1 MFDWFGQRLFRYVH
15 SNHLV
20 YASCWEDPE
29 ADLLGLELTPEDR
42 LLMITSAGCNAL
54 DYLLEGPSEID
65 AVDVNFRQNALLE
78 LKRAAIRVLEWK
90 DLFQIFGHGHH
101 PHMRELYGDLLRATF
116 DERYHPFWD
125 REIRLF
131 AGKLPFYFR
140 TTSGYLARWFAFYI
154 DRVIKVRPA
163 IDALLNA
170 PSVAE
175 QIAVYERSLKDR
187 IWGPWLGW
195 ALGKD
200 SFLSLTG
207 IPPQQRQQLLRF
219 EPNVQNYLQR
229 QAERIIY
236 RLPIRE
242 NYFWRVY
249 LTGRY
254 TVDCCPRY
262 LKESSLPLLRSR
274 LDRLTCHTASVTEF
288 LQSSEH
294 NYSRFVL
301 LDHMDWLT
309 GKQLPL
315 LRDEWQAI
323 VDRAA
328 PAARVLWRSLGVQT
342 EFIDELVVQRHGAHS
357 LGKLLTYDHNSVA
370 KIRNCERVTAYGF
383 IGLAVLP

>member
-1 MFDWFGQRLFRYVH
+1 MFEWVGQRLFRYVH

-29 ADLLGLELTPEDR
+29 ADLLGLELTPDDR
-42 LLMITSAGCNAL
+42 LLTITSAGCNAL
-54 DYLLEGPSEID
+54 DYLLECPCEID
-65 AVDVNFRQNALLE
+65 AVDVNFRQNAVLE
-78 LKRAAIRVLEWK
+78 LKRAAIMVLEWK
-90 DLFQIFGHGHH
+90 DLFQIFGEGHH
-101 PHMRELYGDLLRATF
+101 SRMREIYGDLLRVTL
-116 DERYHPFWD
+116 DERFHSFWD
-125 REIRLF
+125 REIGLL

-154 DRVIKVRPA
+154 DCVLKVRPA

-170 PSVAE
+170 QDVAE
-175 QIAVYERSLKDR
+175 QAEVYERSLKDR
-187 IWGPWLGW
+187 FWGPWLGW
-195 ALGKD
+195 ALRKD

-219 EPNVQNYLQR
+219 EPNIQDYLQR
-229 QAERIIY
+229 QAERVIY

-262 LKESSLPLLRSR
+262 LKESSQPILRSR
-274 LDRLTCHTASVTEF
+274 LDRLKCHTASVTQF
-288 LQSSEH
+288 LQSTER

-301 LDHMDWLT
+301 LDHLDWLT
-309 GKQLPL
+309 GKQLPQ

-342 EFIDELVVQRHGAHS
+342 EFIDEIVVQRQGANS
-357 LGKLLTYDHNSVA
+357 LRNLLTYDHNLAA
-370 KIRNCERVTAYGF
+370 KIRACERVTAYGF
-383 IGLAVLP
+383 LGLAVLP